1 MCMYAC
7 TITQLHL
14 TLCDPMDCSPP
25 GSSVPGI
32 LQARILEEVAIPFS
46 RGSSQPKD
54 QTCVSCISCIGRQIR
69 YHCFRKIRTRTLIIC
84 WVPTYL
90 CFLFFSK
97 SYATLQSSFYSSE
110 NLALGMLRILSMV
123 THFIWTCHIRGM
135 PGQYY
140 PTLCPSPHYSTLNAT
155 KEQIQH
161 ATNVHLHG
169 NNVPLQKLKEA
180 LFFLLPSVSD

>member
-1 MCMYAC
+1 MLHQGIFLSQG
-7 TITQLHL
+7 TNSHLLHL
-14 TLCDPMDCSPP
+14 LHW
-25 GSSVPGI
+25 
-32 LQARILEEVAIPFS
+32 QADSLPLFQKNKNKDTYYLLSTYISLFPFF
-46 RGSSQPKD
+46 P
-54 QTCVSCISCIGRQIR
+54 
-69 YHCFRKIRTRTLIIC
+69 
-84 WVPTYL
+84 
-90 CFLFFSK
+90 K

-110 NLALGMLRILSMV
+110 NLALGMLCILSVV